1 MDLSRLADDHN
12 FAWRMGEDVV
22 GSVSQIDGG
31 SGTAYQCS
39 LLTAATMHGIGVRD
53 TQDDEIDLFGR
64 RGINDGRT
72 GAARLEQDG
81 LARYFRLPSGGLGL
95 GKTGLTL
102 SRRLRQI
109 TVDGIGAL
117 DLDDVDR
124 QDAGLTP
131 VNPGQMQ
138 GDIEPAPRLG

>member
-1 MDLSRLADDHN
+1 LDLGRLADDHN

-22 GSVSQIDGG
+22 GCVSQIDGG
-31 SGTAYQCS
+31 SGSTYQCG
-39 LLTAATMHGIGVRD
+39 LLTAATMHGVGVRD

-64 RGINDGRT
+64 RGINDGRA
-72 GAARLEQDG
+72 GAARLKQDG
-81 LARYFRLPSGGLGL
+81 LAGHFRLPSGRLGL
-95 GKTGLTL
+95 GEAGLTL

-109 TVDGIGAL
+109 TIDWIGPL

-124 QDAGLTP
+124 QDAGLPP